1 MTFRDFTLR
10 VRALLSPQR
19 VERDLNDELAFHLE
33 RETRKHIDNGVDPE
47 AARRLARAR
56 FGSAALAADNCRD
69 VRGLAFIES
78 TMRDVQYALR
88 GFRRAPLSALTIVG
102 TVALG
107 LGLVAVVFSFLNVFL
122 FRVDQVVRPGEL
134 FGVERPRLANDQA
147 VPFTWPEYDALRRE
161 TSVFSD
167 AFAWSEGIDGR
178 IDGRMVSSTA
188 VSGNFFE
195 VLGVAAARG
204 RTLTPADDQRFAG
217 RPVIVLS
224 HRGWTRTFAS
234 DPTILGRSVLINRLA
249 FEVVGVMPEGFRGLA
264 VGAPDYWA
272 PLSLIGQL
280 RPGHAGRDDLV
291 GIGIVGRLKP
301 GVSSEAAAAAL
312 TIWNTARTEAATRDR
327 RPAPII
333 LEPRQGTVPHP
344 VEALVLFTPI
354 FFAFGLILLIGCA
367 NVANLLL
374 ARGMS
379 RQREL
384 GLRLS
389 LGASRRRIV
398 RQLLTESLLLALVA
412 AVLGFAVSRLVLV
425 GTVRAVMGTMAPEIA
440 DNVRLSAPAADWRVW
455 VFLFLGAMASTMFF
469 GLAPALQATRLE
481 LVRTLRGDIARDA
494 RPGRTRNVLIGVQVT
509 ASALLLICAGVFLRS
524 ALAAAVVDP
533 GLRTSDTVI
542 VQIINEPVRK
552 AMVDAVIA
560 EPLVAAVAASRPGVL
575 GQPQTLFAEAPG
587 GRSSIV
593 CRFVSPEYFDVLGI
607 TIVHGRGFTPAE
619 ALGTTPV
626 AIVSESMARRL
637 FPKGPAIG
645 QTFQLEADASSQT
658 PRSETPAL
666 PGRTFTLVG
675 IARDVPGFR
684 FAEAE
689 ETGVYVPTSAAQ
701 AETALIVRVHGDPEQ
716 ARRALLQRLTAID
729 PNMGQ
734 VVTMRTVAQM
744 EAWLLRLAF
753 WLTLALGGLA
763 LVLTV
768 SGLFSV
774 LSYLV
779 EQRRT
784 EIGVHMALG
793 ATARSVGWL
802 VLSQSLRPVA
812 IGLVAGGSMA
822 VGLGMALMATPA
834 AAQIGA
840 IVRLFDP
847 VAYAVSLVCI
857 VSACAAAALVPA
869 RRATRIDP
877 VVALRQD

>member
-10 VRALLSPQR
+10 LRALLSPR
-19 VERDLNDELAFHLE
+19 RAERDLDDELAFHLE

-69 VRGLAFIES
+69 VRGVAFVES
-78 TMRDVQYALR
+78 AMGDVQYALR
-88 GFRRAPLSALTIVG
+88 GFRRAPLSAFTIVG

-122 FRVDQVVRPGEL
+122 FRVDQVASPGEL
-134 FGVERPRLANDQA
+134 FGVERPRLANDEP

-167 AFAWSEGIDGR
+167 AFAWAQDIDNR
-178 IDGRMVSSTA
+178 VDGRMMAGTA
-188 VSGNFFE
+188 VSGNFFT
-195 VLGVAAARG
+195 VLGVTAARG
-204 RTLTPADDQRFAG
+204 RTLTPSDDQRFAG

-224 HRGWTRTFAS
+224 HRGWTRVFAN
-234 DPTILGRSVLINRLA
+234 DPTILGRRVLINRLA
-249 FEVVGVMPEGFRGLA
+249 FEVVGVMPEGFRGLS

-280 RPGHAGRDDLV
+280 RPGHAGREDLV
-291 GIGIVGRLKP
+291 GIGTVGRLKP
-301 GVSSEAAAAAL
+301 GVSREAAASAL
-312 TIWNTARTEAATRDR
+312 SIWNTARTDAATRDR
-327 RPAPII
+327 RPAPIT
-333 LEPRQGTVPHP
+333 LEPRQGTVPQP
-344 VEALVLFTPI
+344 MELLVLFTPL
-354 FFAFGLILLIGCA
+354 FFAFGLILMIGCA

-412 AVLGFAVSRLVLV
+412 AVLGFAVSRLVLE

-440 DNVRLSAPAADWRVW
+440 DLVKLSAPAADWRVW
-455 VFLFLGAMASTMFF
+455 AFLLAGAMASTVFF
-469 GLAPALQATRLE
+469 GLWPALQATRLE
-481 LVRTLRGDIARDA
+481 LVRTLRGDIARNA
-494 RPGRTRNVLIGVQVT
+494 RPSRTRNVLIGVQVT
-509 ASALLLICAGVFLRS
+509 ASALLLICAAVFLRS
-524 ALAAAVVDP
+524 ALAAATSDP
-533 GLRTSDTVI
+533 GFRTSDTVA
-542 VQIINEPVRK
+542 VEIINEPVRK
-552 AMVDAVIA
+552 AMVDAVVA
-560 EPLVAAVAASRPGVL
+560 EPLVVAVSASWPDVLSRP
-575 GQPQTLFAEAPG
+575 QPLFAEGPG
-587 GRSSIV
+587 GRSSV
-593 CRFVSPEYFDVLGI
+593 GYKFVSPEYFDVLGI
-607 TIVHGRGFTPAE
+607 TIVHGRNFTVAE
-619 ALGTTPV
+619 SAGTTPV

-637 FPKGPAIG
+637 FPKGAAIG
-645 QTFQLEADASSQT
+645 QTFRLEADASSRAS
-658 PRSETPAL
+658 RSETPPL
-666 PGRTFTLVG
+666 PGRTLTLVG

-684 FAEAE
+684 LADFEQA
-689 ETGVYVPTSAAQ
+689 GVYVPTNAAQ
-701 AETALIVRVHGDPEQ
+701 AETSLTVRVLGDPEQ
-716 ARRALLQRLTAID
+716 ARRTLLQRLTAID

-734 VVTMRTVAQM
+734 VVTMRTMARM
-744 EAWLLRLAF
+744 EAWLLQVAF
-753 WLTLALGGLA
+753 WFTLTLGGLA

-802 VLSQSLRPVA
+802 VLSQSLRPVT
-812 IGLVAGGSMA
+812 IGLIAGGSMA
-822 VGLGMALMATPA
+822 IGLGMALMATPA

-840 IVRLFDP
+840 SVRLFDP
-847 VAYAVSLVCI
+847 IAYAASLVSI

-877 VVALRQD
+877 VVALRAD